1 MNFPAGFLGN
11 NVAAKASSS
20 LRRRG
25 ISIRHI
31 AFAFALSIGLLTLY
45 FNYFRR
51 TGYSFPADFIH
62 YAPETPEVWTDRS
75 FQVRDAFLHAY
86 HGYERFAFP
95 NDELRPLS
103 NTSVNK

>member
-1 MNFPAGFLGN
+1 MNFPAKLLGN
-11 NVAAKASSS
+11 NVVTKASSL
-20 LRRRG
+20 LRHG
-25 ISIRHI
+25 GVSIRHI
-31 AFAFALSIGLLTLY
+31 VFAFALSIALLVLY

-51 TGYSFPADFIH
+51 TGYSFPVDVIH
-62 YAPETPEVWTDRS
+62 YGPVTPEVWTDRS

-103 NTSVNK
+103 NTSINK

>member
-1 MNFPAGFLGN
+1 MNFPAGLLGN
-11 NVAAKASSS
+11 NVATKASSS

-31 AFAFALSIGLLTLY
+31 AFAFALSIVLLTLY

-51 TGYSFPADFIH
+51 TGYSFSADVIQ

-75 FQVRDAFLHAY
+75 VQVRDAFLHAY

-103 NTSVNK
+103 NTSINK